1 MADLEDEGKWLS
13 WPTFREAVA
22 QLQLNFDATGDD
34 EPTPES
40 ARLLHDLTVRN
51 LPLPCFALSDADAD
65 ATATPGLRGLAQ
77 VALYDFV
84 PFCVVLTASCSRSGE
99 VAAIEYWPVDEIT
112 AERGNSTLSK
122 WVVDHRKNVLTR
134 RENSCYQLFIAN
146 SKVSCVFPVVYSFS
160 WLSPDVS
167 PSRIGG
173 GRVSGGDVPRAG
185 SVPRAVPGG
194 AQLPE
199 AARSR

>member
-13 WPTFREAVA
+13 WPTFREGVA
-22 QLQLNFDATGDD
+22 QLQLNFDATGD
-34 EPTPES
+34 EPTAES

-51 LPLPCFALSDADAD
+51 LPLPCFCAVFALSDADA
-65 ATATPGLRGLAQ
+65 TAAPGLRGLAQ
-77 VALYDFV
+77 VAHRDFV
-84 PFCVVLTASCSRSGE
+84 PCCVVLTASCSRSGE

-146 SKVSCVFPVVYSFS
+146 SKVSCFMFF
-160 WLSPDVS
+160 LFCLTI
-167 PSRIGG
+167 R
-173 GRVSGGDVPRAG
+173 
-185 SVPRAVPGG
+185 
-194 AQLPE
+194 
-199 AARSR
+199 